1 MKPYTIF
8 FNYLTKF
15 ISSILFFLAT
25 TITIILFTIFNQNF
39 MAQQLNETNYYEKL
53 YTNIKLE
60 MSYYVTQS
68 GLSDDILNNIFDKEL
83 LRRTTEKMLD
93 NFYNN
98 KDNTINKT
106 SIEENLMNNINE
118 ELKDYKLTEED
129 KTSINKFITQMS
141 SIYETEISYS
151 NILNKYHNS
160 FNRIYH
166 ILVALDILCITLFII
181 NYFITRYTLKER
193 NIIISLLTTATLITI
208 IHLYLSNT
216 LDLGHLEFYN
226 DIISNLI
233 NYTYQSIMSIF
244 NIVSTLYLVISL
256 SLILYA
262 TKYTKELLKYKDKVL
277 IILAIIWMGVIFMF
291 SAQVSDESKSSS
303 NKVTSAVV
311 NTVISIKKENISE
324 EKRQKIIED
333 KTFIVRKSAHFTEY
347 FILGLILIL
356 YLQTK
361 EKLATKYVILAII
374 FCVLYATS
382 DEIHQLFVDGRS
394 CKIMDILIDTCGSS
408 LAILGFTS
416 IYKITTNLKKQ
427 KELFIEQI

>member
-1 MKPYTIF
+1 MKPHTIF

-141 SIYETEISYS
+141 STYETEISYS

-244 NIVSTLYLVISL
+244 NIVSTIYLVISL
-256 SLILYA
+256 SLILYT

-416 IYKITTNLKKQ
+416 IYKLTTNLKKQ

>member
-129 KTSINKFITQMS
+129 KTSIDKFITQMS
-141 SIYETEISYS
+141 STYEMEISYS

-166 ILVALDILCITLFII
+166 ILVALDLLCITLFII

-244 NIVSTLYLVISL
+244 NIVSTIYLVISL

-361 EKLATKYVILAII
+361 EKLATKYIILAII

-408 LAILGFTS
+408 LAIIGFTS
-416 IYKITTNLKKQ
+416 IYKLTTNLKKQ

>member
-1 MKPYTIF
+1 MKPHTIF

-15 ISSILFFLAT
+15 ISSILFFLTT

-83 LRRTTEKMLD
+83 LRRTTEKMLN

-106 SIEENLMNNINE
+106 SVEENLMNNINE

-129 KTSINKFITQMS
+129 KKSINKFITQMS
-141 SIYETEISYS
+141 STYETEISYS

-160 FNRIYH
+160 FNRVYH

-193 NIIISLLTTATLITI
+193 NIIISLLTTTILITI

-244 NIVSTLYLVISL
+244 NIVSTIYLVISL

-333 KTFIVRKSAHFTEY
+333 KTFIVRKTAHFTEY

-361 EKLATKYVILAII
+361 EKLTTKYIILAII

>member
-39 MAQQLNETNYYEKL
+39 IAQQLNETNYYEKL

-106 SIEENLMNNINE
+106 SVEENLMNNINE

-141 SIYETEISYS
+141 STYETEISYS

-166 ILVALDILCITLFII
+166 ILVALDILCIALFII

-277 IILAIIWMGVIFMF
+277 IVLAIIWMGVIFMF

-361 EKLATKYVILAII
+361 EKLATKYIILAII

-416 IYKITTNLKKQ
+416 IYKLTTNLKKQ

>member
-1 MKPYTIF
+1 
-8 FNYLTKF
+8 
-15 ISSILFFLAT
+15 
-25 TITIILFTIFNQNF
+25 

-106 SIEENLMNNINE
+106 SVEENLMNNINE

-141 SIYETEISYS
+141 STYETEISYS

-166 ILVALDILCITLFII
+166 ILVALDLLCIALFII

-193 NIIISLLTTATLITI
+193 NIIISLLTTTILITI

-244 NIVSTLYLVISL
+244 NIVSTIYLVISL

-333 KTFIVRKSAHFTEY
+333 KTFIVRKTAHFTEY

-356 YLQTK
+356 FLQTK
-361 EKLATKYVILAII
+361 EKLTAKYIILAII

-394 CKIMDILIDTCGSS
+394 CKIMDIIIDTCGSS

>member
-1 MKPYTIF
+1 MKPHTIF

-15 ISSILFFLAT
+15 ISSILFFLTT
-25 TITIILFTIFNQNF
+25 TITIILFTLFNQNF

-106 SIEENLMNNINE
+106 SVEENLMNNINE

-141 SIYETEISYS
+141 STYETEISYS

-166 ILVALDILCITLFII
+166 ILVALDLLCIALFII

-193 NIIISLLTTATLITI
+193 NIIISLLTTTILITI

-244 NIVSTLYLVISL
+244 NIVSTIYLVISL

-333 KTFIVRKSAHFTEY
+333 KTFIVRKTAHFTEY

-361 EKLATKYVILAII
+361 EKLATKYIILAII

-394 CKIMDILIDTCGSS
+394 CKIIDILIDTCGSS

-416 IYKITTNLKKQ
+416 IYKLTTNLKKQ

>member
-1 MKPYTIF
+1 MKPHTIF

-53 YTNIKLE
+53 YDNIKLE

-106 SIEENLMNNINE
+106 SVEENLMNNINE

-141 SIYETEISYS
+141 STYEMEISYS

-193 NIIISLLTTATLITI
+193 NIIISLLTTTILITI

-244 NIVSTLYLVISL
+244 NIVSTIYLVISL

-333 KTFIVRKSAHFTEY
+333 KTFIVRKTAHFTEY

-361 EKLATKYVILAII
+361 EKLTTKYIILAII

>member
-68 GLSDDILNNIFDKEL
+68 GLSDNILNNIFDKEL

-151 NILNKYHNS
+151 NILNKYHNT

-166 ILVALDILCITLFII
+166 ILVALDILCIALFII

-244 NIVSTLYLVISL
+244 NIVSTIYLVISL

-361 EKLATKYVILAII
+361 EKLATKYIILAII

>member
-1 MKPYTIF
+1 MKPHTIF

-106 SIEENLMNNINE
+106 SIEENLMNNISE

-129 KTSINKFITQMS
+129 KTSIDKFITQMS
-141 SIYETEISYS
+141 STYEMEISYS

-166 ILVALDILCITLFII
+166 ILVALDILCIALFII

-193 NIIISLLTTATLITI
+193 NIIISLLTTTVLITI

-244 NIVSTLYLVISL
+244 NIISTLYLVISL

-361 EKLATKYVILAII
+361 EKLTTKYIILAII

-416 IYKITTNLKKQ
+416 IYKLTTNLKKQ

>member
-129 KTSINKFITQMS
+129 KTSIDKFITQMS
-141 SIYETEISYS
+141 STYETEISYS
-151 NILNKYHNS
+151 NILNKYHNT

-166 ILVALDILCITLFII
+166 ILVALDILCIALFII

-244 NIVSTLYLVISL
+244 NIVSTIYLVISL

-361 EKLATKYVILAII
+361 EKLAPKYIILAII
-374 FCVLYATS
+374 FCTLYATS

-416 IYKITTNLKKQ
+416 IYKLTTNLKKQ

>member
-1 MKPYTIF
+1 MKPHTIF

-15 ISSILFFLAT
+15 ISSILFFLTT

-106 SIEENLMNNINE
+106 SVEENLMNNINE

-141 SIYETEISYS
+141 STYETEISYS

-193 NIIISLLTTATLITI
+193 NIIISLLTTTILITI

-244 NIVSTLYLVISL
+244 NIVSTIYLVISL

-333 KTFIVRKSAHFTEY
+333 KTFIVRKTAHFTEY

-361 EKLATKYVILAII
+361 EKLSTKYIILAII

-394 CKIMDILIDTCGSS
+394 CKIIDILIDTCGSS

-416 IYKITTNLKKQ
+416 IYKLTTNLKKQ

>member
-106 SIEENLMNNINE
+106 SVEENLTNNINE

-151 NILNKYHNS
+151 NILNKYHNT

-166 ILVALDILCITLFII
+166 ILVALDLLCIALFII

-193 NIIISLLTTATLITI
+193 NIIISLLTTTVLITI

-244 NIVSTLYLVISL
+244 NIVSTIYLVISL

>member
-1 MKPYTIF
+1 MKPHTIF

-15 ISSILFFLAT
+15 ISSILFFLTT

-93 NFYNN
+93 NFYTN

-141 SIYETEISYS
+141 STYEMEISYS

-311 NTVISIKKENISE
+311 NTVIRIKKENISE

-333 KTFIVRKSAHFTEY
+333 KTFIVRKTAHFTEY

-361 EKLATKYVILAII
+361 EKLATKYIILAII
-374 FCVLYATS
+374 FCVLYATG

-416 IYKITTNLKKQ
+416 IYKLTTNLKKQ

>member
-166 ILVALDILCITLFII
+166 ILVALDILCIALFII

-193 NIIISLLTTATLITI
+193 NIIISLLTTTVLITI

-244 NIVSTLYLVISL
+244 NIVSTIYLVISL

-333 KTFIVRKSAHFTEY
+333 KTFIVRKTAHFTEY

-361 EKLATKYVILAII
+361 EKLATKYIILAII

-394 CKIMDILIDTCGSS
+394 CKIIDILIDTCGSS

-416 IYKITTNLKKQ
+416 IYKLTTNLKKQ

>member
-1 MKPYTIF
+1 MKPHTIF

-15 ISSILFFLAT
+15 ISSILFFLTT

-106 SIEENLMNNINE
+106 SVEENLTNNINE

-166 ILVALDILCITLFII
+166 ILVALDILCIALFII

-333 KTFIVRKSAHFTEY
+333 KTFIVRKTAHFTEY

-361 EKLATKYVILAII
+361 EKLATKYIILAII
-374 FCVLYATS
+374 FCVLYATG

>member
-106 SIEENLMNNINE
+106 SVEENLMNNINE
-118 ELKDYKLTEED
+118 ELKDYKLAEED
-129 KTSINKFITQMS
+129 KTSIDKFITQMS
-141 SIYETEISYS
+141 STYETEISYS
-151 NILNKYHNS
+151 NILNKYHNT

-166 ILVALDILCITLFII
+166 ILVALDILCIALFII

-244 NIVSTLYLVISL
+244 NIVSTIYLVISL

-277 IILAIIWMGVIFMF
+277 IVLAIIWMGVIFMF

-361 EKLATKYVILAII
+361 EKLAPKYIILAII

-416 IYKITTNLKKQ
+416 IYKLTTNLKKQ

>member
-141 SIYETEISYS
+141 STYEMEISYS

-166 ILVALDILCITLFII
+166 ILVALDLLCIALFII

-193 NIIISLLTTATLITI
+193 NIIISLLTTTTLITI

-277 IILAIIWMGVIFMF
+277 IVLAIIWMGVIFMF

-333 KTFIVRKSAHFTEY
+333 KTFIVRKNAHFTEY

-361 EKLATKYVILAII
+361 EKLATKYIILAII
-374 FCVLYATS
+374 FCVLYATG

-394 CKIMDILIDTCGSS
+394 CKIIDILIDTCGSS

-416 IYKITTNLKKQ
+416 IYKITTNLKMQ

>member
-193 NIIISLLTTATLITI
+193 NIIISLLTTTVLITI

>member
-1 MKPYTIF
+1 MKPHTIF

-15 ISSILFFLAT
+15 ISSILFFLTT

-53 YTNIKLE
+53 YDNIKLE

-106 SIEENLMNNINE
+106 SVEENLMNNINE

-141 SIYETEISYS
+141 STYEMEISYS
-151 NILNKYHNS
+151 NILNKYHNT

-166 ILVALDILCITLFII
+166 ILVALDILCIALFII

-244 NIVSTLYLVISL
+244 NIVSTIYLVISL

-277 IILAIIWMGVIFMF
+277 IVLAIIWMGVIFMF

-361 EKLATKYVILAII
+361 EKLATKYIILAII

-394 CKIMDILIDTCGSS
+394 CKIMYILIDTCGSS

>member
-1 MKPYTIF
+1 
-8 FNYLTKF
+8 
-15 ISSILFFLAT
+15 
-25 TITIILFTIFNQNF
+25 

-93 NFYNN
+93 NFYTN

-141 SIYETEISYS
+141 STYEMEISYS

-333 KTFIVRKSAHFTEY
+333 KTFIVRKTAHFTEY

-361 EKLATKYVILAII
+361 EKLATKYIILAII
-374 FCVLYATS
+374 FCVLYATG

-416 IYKITTNLKKQ
+416 IYKLTTNLKKQ

>member
-1 MKPYTIF
+1 MKPHTIF

-15 ISSILFFLAT
+15 ISSILFFLTT

-53 YTNIKLE
+53 YDNIKLE

-106 SIEENLMNNINE
+106 SVEENLMNNINE

-141 SIYETEISYS
+141 STYEMEISYS
-151 NILNKYHNS
+151 NILNKYHNT

-166 ILVALDILCITLFII
+166 ILVALDILCIALFII

-244 NIVSTLYLVISL
+244 NIVSTIYLVISL

-277 IILAIIWMGVIFMF
+277 IVLAIIWMGVIFMF

-361 EKLATKYVILAII
+361 EKLATKYIILAII

-416 IYKITTNLKKQ
+416 IYKLTTNLKKQ

>member
-1 MKPYTIF
+1 MKPHTIF

-166 ILVALDILCITLFII
+166 ILVALDILCIALFII

-193 NIIISLLTTATLITI
+193 NIIISLLTTTVLITI

-333 KTFIVRKSAHFTEY
+333 KTFIVRKTAHFTEY

-361 EKLATKYVILAII
+361 EKLTTKYIILAII

-416 IYKITTNLKKQ
+416 IYKLTTNLKKQ

>member
-1 MKPYTIF
+1 MKPHTIF

-15 ISSILFFLAT
+15 ISSILFFLTT

-106 SIEENLMNNINE
+106 SVEENLMNNINE

-141 SIYETEISYS
+141 STYETEISYS

-166 ILVALDILCITLFII
+166 ILVALDLLCIALFII

-193 NIIISLLTTATLITI
+193 NIIISLLTTTILITI

-244 NIVSTLYLVISL
+244 NIVSTIYLVISL

-333 KTFIVRKSAHFTEY
+333 KTFIVRKTAHFTEY

-361 EKLATKYVILAII
+361 EKLTTKYIILAII

-394 CKIMDILIDTCGSS
+394 CKIIDILIDTCGSS

-416 IYKITTNLKKQ
+416 IYKLTTNLKKQ

>member
-15 ISSILFFLAT
+15 ISSILFFLTT

-106 SIEENLMNNINE
+106 SVEENLMNNINE

-141 SIYETEISYS
+141 STYEMEISYS
-151 NILNKYHNS
+151 NILNKYHNA

-166 ILVALDILCITLFII
+166 ILVALDILCIALFII

-361 EKLATKYVILAII
+361 EKLATKYIILAII

-394 CKIMDILIDTCGSS
+394 CKVMDILIDTCGSS

-416 IYKITTNLKKQ
+416 IYKLTTNLKKQ

>member
-1 MKPYTIF
+1 MKPHTIF

-25 TITIILFTIFNQNF
+25 IITIILFTIFNQNF

-166 ILVALDILCITLFII
+166 ILVALDILCIALFII

-361 EKLATKYVILAII
+361 EKLATKYIILAII

-416 IYKITTNLKKQ
+416 IYKLTTNLKKQ

>member
-1 MKPYTIF
+1 MKPHTIF

-15 ISSILFFLAT
+15 ISSILFFLTT

-106 SIEENLMNNINE
+106 SVEENLMNNINE

-141 SIYETEISYS
+141 STYETEISYS

-193 NIIISLLTTATLITI
+193 NIIISLLTTTILITI

-244 NIVSTLYLVISL
+244 NIVSTIYLVISL

-262 TKYTKELLKYKDKVL
+262 TKYTKELLKCKDKVL

-333 KTFIVRKSAHFTEY
+333 KTFIVRKTAHFTEY

-361 EKLATKYVILAII
+361 EKLTTKYIILAII

>member
-1 MKPYTIF
+1 MKPHTIF

-15 ISSILFFLAT
+15 ISSILFFLTT

-106 SIEENLMNNINE
+106 SVEENLMNNINE

-141 SIYETEISYS
+141 STYETEISYS

-166 ILVALDILCITLFII
+166 ILVALDILCIALFII

-277 IILAIIWMGVIFMF
+277 IILTIIWMGVIFMF

>member
-1 MKPYTIF
+1 MKPHTIF

-15 ISSILFFLAT
+15 ISSILFFLTT

-106 SIEENLMNNINE
+106 SVEENLMNNINE

-141 SIYETEISYS
+141 STYETEISYS

-166 ILVALDILCITLFII
+166 ILVALDILCIALFII

-193 NIIISLLTTATLITI
+193 NIIISLLTTTILITI

-244 NIVSTLYLVISL
+244 NIVSTIYLIISL

-333 KTFIVRKSAHFTEY
+333 KTFIVRKTAHFTEY

-356 YLQTK
+356 FLQTK
-361 EKLATKYVILAII
+361 EKLTTKYIILAII

>member
-1 MKPYTIF
+1 MKPHTIF

-15 ISSILFFLAT
+15 ISSILFFLTT

-53 YTNIKLE
+53 YDNIKLE

-129 KTSINKFITQMS
+129 KTSIDKFITQMS
-141 SIYETEISYS
+141 STYEAEISYS

-193 NIIISLLTTATLITI
+193 NIIISLLTTTILITI

-361 EKLATKYVILAII
+361 EKLATKYIILAII

>member
-1 MKPYTIF
+1 MKPHTIF

-166 ILVALDILCITLFII
+166 ILVALDLLCITLFII

-244 NIVSTLYLVISL
+244 NIVSTIYLVISL

-277 IILAIIWMGVIFMF
+277 IVLAIIWMGVIFMF

-361 EKLATKYVILAII
+361 EKLATKYIILAII

-416 IYKITTNLKKQ
+416 IYKLTTNLKKQ

>member
-68 GLSDDILNNIFDKEL
+68 GLSDDILNNIFNKEL

-129 KTSINKFITQMS
+129 KTSIDKFITQMS
-141 SIYETEISYS
+141 STYEMEISYS

-166 ILVALDILCITLFII
+166 ILVALDFLCITLFII

-244 NIVSTLYLVISL
+244 NIVSTIYLVISL

-291 SAQVSDESKSSS
+291 SAQISDESKSSS

-361 EKLATKYVILAII
+361 EKLATKYIILAII
-374 FCVLYATS
+374 FCVLYAIS

-416 IYKITTNLKKQ
+416 IYKLTTNLKKQ

>member
-106 SIEENLMNNINE
+106 SVEENLMNNINE

-129 KTSINKFITQMS
+129 KTSIDKFITQMS
-141 SIYETEISYS
+141 STYEAEISYS

-166 ILVALDILCITLFII
+166 ILVALDILCIALFII

-193 NIIISLLTTATLITI
+193 NIIISLLTTTVLITI

-244 NIVSTLYLVISL
+244 NIVSTIYLVISL

-333 KTFIVRKSAHFTEY
+333 KTFIVRKTAHFTEY

-361 EKLATKYVILAII
+361 EKLTTKYIILAII

-394 CKIMDILIDTCGSS
+394 CKIIDILIDTCGSS

-416 IYKITTNLKKQ
+416 IYKLTTNLKKQ

>member
-106 SIEENLMNNINE
+106 SVEENLTNNINE

-151 NILNKYHNS
+151 NILNKYHNT

-166 ILVALDILCITLFII
+166 ILVALDLLCIALFII

-244 NIVSTLYLVISL
+244 NIVNTLYLVISL

-361 EKLATKYVILAII
+361 EKLATKYIILAII

>member
-141 SIYETEISYS
+141 STYEMEISYS

-244 NIVSTLYLVISL
+244 NIVSTIYLVISL

-277 IILAIIWMGVIFMF
+277 IVLAIIWMGVIFMF

-361 EKLATKYVILAII
+361 EKLATKYIILAII

-416 IYKITTNLKKQ
+416 IYKLTTNLKKQ

>member
-1 MKPYTIF
+1 MKPHTIF

-129 KTSINKFITQMS
+129 KTSIDKFITQMS
-141 SIYETEISYS
+141 STYEMEISYS

-361 EKLATKYVILAII
+361 EKLAAKYIILAII

>member
-1 MKPYTIF
+1 MKPHTIF

-15 ISSILFFLAT
+15 ISSILFFLTT

-93 NFYNN
+93 NFYTN

-141 SIYETEISYS
+141 STYEMEISYS

-333 KTFIVRKSAHFTEY
+333 KTFIVRKTAHFTEY

-361 EKLATKYVILAII
+361 EKLATKYIILAII
-374 FCVLYATS
+374 FCVLYATG

-416 IYKITTNLKKQ
+416 IYKLTTNLKKQ

>member
-106 SIEENLMNNINE
+106 SVEENLMNNINE

-129 KTSINKFITQMS
+129 KTSIDKFITQMS
-141 SIYETEISYS
+141 STYEAEISYS

-166 ILVALDILCITLFII
+166 ILVALDLLCIALFII

-193 NIIISLLTTATLITI
+193 NIIISLLTTTILITI

-277 IILAIIWMGVIFMF
+277 IVLAIIWMGVIFMF

-361 EKLATKYVILAII
+361 EKLAPKYIILAII

>member
-129 KTSINKFITQMS
+129 KTSIDKFITQMS
-141 SIYETEISYS
+141 STYEAEISYS
-151 NILNKYHNS
+151 NILNKYHNT

-166 ILVALDILCITLFII
+166 ILVALDLLCIALFII

-361 EKLATKYVILAII
+361 EKLAPKYIILAII

-394 CKIMDILIDTCGSS
+394 CKIIDILIDTCGSS

-416 IYKITTNLKKQ
+416 IYKLTTNLKKQ

>member
-1 MKPYTIF
+1 MKPHTIF

-106 SIEENLMNNINE
+106 SVEENLMNNINE

-141 SIYETEISYS
+141 STYETEISYS

-166 ILVALDILCITLFII
+166 ILVALDILCIALFII

-193 NIIISLLTTATLITI
+193 NIIISLLTTTILITI

-244 NIVSTLYLVISL
+244 NIVSTIYLVISL

-333 KTFIVRKSAHFTEY
+333 KTFIVRKTAHFTEY

-356 YLQTK
+356 FLQTK
-361 EKLATKYVILAII
+361 EKLTTKYIILAII

>member
-1 MKPYTIF
+1 MKPHTIF

-106 SIEENLMNNINE
+106 SVEENLMNNINE

-166 ILVALDILCITLFII
+166 ILVALDLLCIALFII

-193 NIIISLLTTATLITI
+193 NIIISLLTTTILITI

-244 NIVSTLYLVISL
+244 NIVSTIYLVISL

-361 EKLATKYVILAII
+361 EKLAPKYIILAII

-416 IYKITTNLKKQ
+416 IYKLTTNLKKQ